1 MAAAFALGCA
11 IALPVGAQPA
21 LAPADA
27 SGPSLMCGG
36 VGSDSRY
43 AMEDAA
49 RDANLRIEL
58 FIAQGGEYIA
68 GVDLMLRPLGAGDT
82 VSVRSEGPI
91 CYLRVAPGKYRIE
104 ASFEGITRSAQA
116 DVPARTNRP
125 VRVALGFPKS
135 VGDRQTDA
143 ASPEEKAQAAR
154 RP

>member
-1 MAAAFALGCA
+1 
-11 IALPVGAQPA
+11 
-21 LAPADA
+21 
-27 SGPSLMCGG
+27 MCGG

-68 GVDLMLRPLGAGDT
+68 GVDLKLRPLGAGDT

-91 CYLRVAPGKYRIE
+91 CYLRVAPGKYRID

-116 DVPARTNRP
+116 DVPAMGKRP
-125 VRVALGFPKS
+125 ARVALGFPKS

-143 ASPEEKAQAAR
+143 ASPEEKEQAAR